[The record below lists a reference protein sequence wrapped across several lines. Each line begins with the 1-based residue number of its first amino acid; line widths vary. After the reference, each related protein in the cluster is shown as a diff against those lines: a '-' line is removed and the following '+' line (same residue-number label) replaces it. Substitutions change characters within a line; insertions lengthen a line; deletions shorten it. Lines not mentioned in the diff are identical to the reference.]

1 VTAGGVGKPG
11 DRLLTVGVDLA
22 SQPDNTAVCLIDWS
36 GRSAE
41 VRALARGAFEGRKLD
56 DKTLLGILKQA
67 DRVAID
73 APFGWPEP
81 FIRAISS
88 QHGLWPFA
96 LDEPRA
102 PLERRTTDV
111 VVYRRTG
118 KLPLSVTTDRI
129 AYCAMRCASIL
140 GALNSAKDGSGA
152 VVEAY
157 PDAALRCWLPAL
169 FTGTRQSYKTKDN
182 IDARQRRE
190 ALLAALLDEL
200 GDTFKISDD
209 QRFDIAD
216 SDDCLDALV
225 CALVACAAAKNRTTL
240 PETPE
245 HHELARIEGWIHLP
259 EPDSLR
265 HLTAV

>member
-1 VTAGGVGKPG
+1 MTAGRVRKPG

-41 VRALARGAFEGRKLD
+41 VRALARGTFQGDKLD
-56 DKTLLGILKQA
+56 DNTLLGILEQA
-67 DRVAID
+67 DKAAID
-73 APFGWPEP
+73 APFGWPDP
-81 FIRAISS
+81 FIRALNSE
-88 QHGLWPFA
+88 QGEWPLA
-96 LDEPRA
+96 PDEPRA
-102 PLERRTTDV
+102 PLERRTTDDL
-111 VVYRRTG
+111 VYRHTG

-140 GALNSAKDGSGA
+140 GVLNSAKDGSGS

-169 FTGTRQSYKTKDN
+169 FTDTRQSYKTKNN

-190 ALLAALLDEL
+190 TLLTALLDEL
-200 GDTFKISDD
+200 GDTFKISDR
-209 QRFDIAD
+209 QRSDIAS

-245 HHELARIEGWIHLP
+245 HHDLARVEGWIHLP
-259 EPDSLR
+259 QPDSLR